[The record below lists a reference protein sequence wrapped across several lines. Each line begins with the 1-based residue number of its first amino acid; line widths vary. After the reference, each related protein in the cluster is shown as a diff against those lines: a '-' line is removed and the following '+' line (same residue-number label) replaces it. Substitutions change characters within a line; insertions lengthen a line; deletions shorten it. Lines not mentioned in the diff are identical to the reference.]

1 MAFNLDLGAQIDVWA
16 KQTEARMLAVYKGSV
31 QEFVSRAQRRIPV
44 DTGFA
49 RASIRGSL
57 EAMPLIDNIS
67 RAIPG
72 QTYSADLSQI
82 ILLINSA
89 KIGQTI
95 YIGWTAN
102 YVPYLEWGHSNQAP
116 NGFIGITA
124 IEWPEIVAAEIE
136 KAKASVAS
144 R

>member
-1 MAFNLDLGAQIDVWA
+1 MATFEAQLDAWTKKTQERI
-16 KQTEARMLAVYKGSV
+16 LAVYKGAA
-31 QEFVSRAQRRIPV
+31 QEFVSRAQARIPV

-57 EAMPLIDNIS
+57 SSMPQIDPALKGDPD
-67 RAIPG
+67 RK
-72 QTYSADLSQI
+72 YSFDLSPI
-82 ILLINSA
+82 VLLINSA
-89 KIGQTI
+89 KPGQTI

-102 YVPYLEWGHSNQAP
+102 YVQHLEWGHSSQAP

-124 IEWPEIVAAEIE
+124 LEWPQIVAAEIE
-136 KAKASVAS
+136 KAKNSVAS

>member
-1 MAFNLDLGAQIDVWA
+1 MAQLGFADQIDAWT
-16 KQTEARMLAVYKGSV
+16 KQTQARMLAVYKGSV
-31 QEFVSRAQRRIPV
+31 QELVSRAQSRIPV

-57 EAMPLIDNIS
+57 EEMPTINPDLS
-67 RAIPG
+67 GVPG
-72 QTYSADLSQI
+72 QNYSFDFSRI

-89 KIGQTI
+89 QPGQTI

-102 YVPYLEWGHSNQAP
+102 YVEYLEWGHSDQAP
-116 NGFIGITA
+116 NGFIGVTA
-124 IEWPEIVAAEIE
+124 LEWPAIVAAEIE
-136 KAKASVAS
+136 KAKARV